1 MLPVVRILVL
11 WILGVLLIPFINCTY
26 DVVLGIVILASLFF
40 IGQCS
45 VKSYSNKYT
54 ENLLL
59 MIIVLGIVKLLNLN
73 SDKTIDLSPYYNL
86 ENRVLIKVK
95 ERYKTSN
102 YYHKYIVE
110 LSAIKGDS
118 TLPIQ
123 QDFLLMQANDSL
135 TKAFYPGDEFWC
147 DVYCTQIKS
156 AKHKALFDASKY

>member
-1 MLPVVRILVL
+1 MRLLL
-11 WILGVLLIPFINCTY
+11 NSLLIF
-26 DVVLGIVILASLFF
+26 
-40 IGQCS
+40 
-45 VKSYSNKYT
+45 NKH
-54 ENLLL
+54 L
-59 MIIVLGIVKLLNLN
+59 KNLN

-123 QDFLLMQANDSL
+123 QDF
-135 TKAFYPGDEFWC
+135 Y
-147 DVYCTQIKS
+147 
-156 AKHKALFDASKY
+156 